1 MGRRLGANDI
11 KHSRRK
17 ILSLVAS
24 AVAMPALVRIA
35 MADDYPSRPIHLV
48 VQIPPGGSPD
58 IVGRLMGQWLS
69 DKLGQPVV
77 VDNRAGASGNIGT
90 EYALKASADGYTL
103 LLAMSANA
111 INPSI
116 YRDLHF
122 NFINDAAPVASISLI
137 PLILEVNPAVP
148 AKTIPEFI
156 AYAKANPGKIN
167 MASGGTGTP
176 LHVAGELF
184 KMMAGINLIHVPYR
198 GEAAA
203 LPDLLS
209 GQMQAI
215 FGVMPASLG
224 YIRDGRLRPLGVT
237 SAKRQALLPDV
248 PAIAEFLPGY
258 EASGWYGVT
267 VPKGTPPQVID
278 KLNKAVNAALV
289 DPDMRKRLDDLGC
302 DVFTGTPADF
312 GKFIAEETQKW
323 AKLNRVANIK
333 AD

>member
-1 MGRRLGANDI
+1 MVGF
-11 KHSRRK
+11 
-17 ILSLVAS
+17 
-24 AVAMPALVRIA
+24 
-35 MADDYPSRPIHLV
+35 
-48 VQIPPGGSPD
+48 PPGGGAD
-58 IVGRLMGQWLS
+58 IVSRIVAPYLAER
-69 DKLGQPVV
+69 LGQPVV
-77 VDNRAGASGNIGT
+77 IENKPGASSNISIQT
-90 EYALKASADGYTL
+90 VVNSPPDGYTL
-103 LLAMSANA
+103 LFVPASAAVNVTLFDNLSFNLLRDIA
-111 INPSI
+111 PVSGLIDFPLVMVANPS
-116 YRDLHF
+116 L
-122 NFINDAAPVASISLI
+122 
-137 PLILEVNPAVP
+137 P
-148 AKTIPEFI
+148 AKSVGELI
-156 AYAKANPGKIN
+156 AYAKANPGKI
-167 MASGGTGTP
+167 SIGSFGTGSTS
-176 LHVAGELF
+176 HVSGELF

-289 DPDMRKRLDDLGC
+289 DPDTRKRLDDLGC
-302 DVFTGTPADF
+302 DVFSGTPADF

>member
-1 MGRRLGANDI
+1 M
-11 KHSRRK
+11 KHSRRR
-17 ILSLVAS
+17 ILSLAAG
-24 AVAMPALVRIA
+24 AVAMPAVARVA

-90 EYALKASADGYTL
+90 EYALKAAADGYTL

-116 YRDLHF
+116 YHDLHF
-122 NFINDAAPVASISLI
+122 NFIDDAVPVASISLI
-137 PLILEVNPAVP
+137 PLILEVNPTVP

-184 KMMAGINLIHVPYR
+184 KMMAGVNLIHVPYR

-267 VPKGTPPQVID
+267 VPKGTPPQIVD
-278 KLNKAVNAALV
+278 KLNKTVNAALV
-289 DPDMRKRLDDLGC
+289 DTDMRKRLDDLGC
-302 DVFTGTPADF
+302 DVFSGTPADF
-312 GKFIAEETQKW
+312 GRFIAAETQKW
-323 AKLNRVANIK
+323 AKLNKVANIK